1 MTKIVSFRPGVAEA
15 KTAFEAMA
23 SIYKELQRTYDYEFT
38 VVVAEDDGFRDDE
51 LNVETIPDTA
61 WQSVVPSLPVY
72 LRRLTYRRHVDPLF
86 EAADLVLTL
95 DPTAYPQGGL
105 GIRRADRT
113 DTPVWFD
120 TSATVNGDFEPLQL
134 LRRPFERSL
143 LHRTDRILATVPKT
157 VERFRDRRLYDSAI
171 ADRFEV
177 LGHPVDTERF
187 SPSET
192 DDDQDDERVVLA
204 VSRLVPE
211 KGLYYVMEAVAPLLQ
226 SDPDLV
232 FRILGSGPMESHLR
246 RQADRLGVADS
257 VAFLGTVPHEEVPE
271 VLREADVFVNHAV
284 GNSHWEEFFGVANL
298 EAMACAVPP
307 VVSDSGGVSYAI
319 RDEDVAEMVSERSI
333 VEIRSAIRSLLDDAD
348 RRERMGKLAREYVVE
363 KYSVERI
370 SKRYHEMVRRT
381 LAESGA
387 DP

>member
-1 MTKIVSFRPGVAEA
+1 MTRIVSFRPGVAES

-23 SIYKELQRTYDYEFT
+23 SIYRELQRTYDYEFT
-38 VVVAEDDGFRDDE
+38 VVVAGDDGFRDDE
-51 LNVETIPDTA
+51 LNVETIPDAA
-61 WQSVVPSLPVY
+61 WQSVVPGLPVY
-72 LRRLTYRRHVDPLF
+72 PRRLTYRRHVDPLF
-86 EAADLVLTL
+86 ETGDLVLTL

-105 GIRRADRT
+105 GIRRAEQT

-157 VERFRDRRLYDSAI
+157 VERFRDRRLYDDAI
-171 ADRFEV
+171 AEKFEV

-187 SPSET
+187 SPAAADNERN
-192 DDDQDDERVVLA
+192 DQRVVLA

-211 KGLYYVMEAVAPLLQ
+211 KGLYYVIEALAPLLR
-226 SDPDLV
+226 SEPNLV
-232 FRILGSGPMESHLR
+232 FRVLGSGPMESHLR

-257 VAFLGTVPHEEVPE
+257 VDFLGTVPHEEVPS
-271 VLREADVFVNHAV
+271 VLRGADVFVNHAV

-298 EAMACAVPP
+298 EAMACGVPP

-319 RDEDVAEMVSERSI
+319 RDADVAEMVAERSV
-333 VEIRSAIRSLLDDAD
+333 VEIRDAIRGLLDDPD
-348 RRERMGKLAREYVVE
+348 RRERMGQAARSYVVNN
-363 KYSVERI
+363 YAVERI
-370 SKRYHEMVRRT
+370 GERYHEMVQRT
-381 LAESGA
+381 LRQSGA
-387 DP
+387 KR